1 MKLSRTNG
9 LRQVAL
15 HALLA
20 LFPVLQPAAAEPA
33 PQAVTIEIKD
43 FAFVPASLTVHPGT
57 TVIWK
62 NLDDEPHTVVSD
74 AGQFRSGAL
83 DTTESYSY
91 TFTSAGSY
99 RFVCSLHSHMT
110 GVVKVE

>member
-1 MKLSRTNG
+1 MKLSRTYG
-9 LRQVAL
+9 MRQVAL

-20 LFPVLQPAAAEPA
+20 LLPVLEPAAAEQV
-33 PQAVTIEIKD
+33 PQVVTIEIKD
-43 FAFVPASLTVHPGT
+43 FAFVPASLAVRPGT

-62 NLDDEPHTVVSD
+62 NLDDEAHTVVSD
-74 AGQFRSGAL
+74 AGQFRSSAL
-83 DTTESYSY
+83 DTQESYSY
-91 TFTSAGSY
+91 TFTSAGTY